1 MKRGKVMKRQHLM
14 TITESQYGAGCG
26 VITFADMVLA
36 IENDDV
42 VTVSDKGGRLC
53 MEFTG
58 PGADT
63 APFASVYG
71 TLSMDG
77 WSVKAE
83 VGPGYALTQE
93 TLDAYEHVALRR
105 IARNQNT
112 RLATLAYKAASATS
126 PTGQKA
132 NVLA

>member
-26 VITFADMVLA
+26 VITFADMVLS

-42 VTVSDKGGRLC
+42 VSVSDKGGRLC
-53 MEFTG
+53 MEFT
-58 PGADT
+58 PPFRT
-63 APFASVYG
+63 VPFASVYG

-83 VGPGYALTQE
+83 VGPGYALTQDS
-93 TLDAYEHVALRR
+93 LDAYEYVALRR
-105 IARNQNT
+105 IARNQSS
-112 RLATLAYKAASATS
+112 RLAALACEASVVS
-126 PTGQKA
+126 STGQKA

>member
-42 VTVSDKGGRLC
+42 VTVSDRGGRLC
-53 MEFTG
+53 MEFT
-58 PGADT
+58 PSFLRVPIAV
-63 APFASVYG
+63 VYG

-83 VGPGYALTQE
+83 VGPGHTLSLE
-93 TLDAYEHVALRR
+93 TLEAYEYVALRR
-105 IARNQNT
+105 IARNQST
-112 RLATLAYKAASATS
+112 RLAALAYKASAVS
-126 PTGQKA
+126 PTGQRVSVA
-132 NVLA
+132 I

>member
-58 PGADT
+58 PGSQV

-83 VGPGYALTQE
+83 VGPGHTLSLE
-93 TLDAYEHVALRR
+93 TLEAYEYVALRR

-112 RLATLAYKAASATS
+112 RLAALAYKASAVS
-126 PTGQKA
+126 PTGQRVSVA
-132 NVLA
+132 I

>member
-42 VTVSDKGGRLC
+42 VTVTDKGGRLC

-58 PGADT
+58 PGANT

-83 VGPGYALTQE
+83 VGPGHTLSLE
-93 TLDAYEHVALRR
+93 TLEAYEYVALRR
-105 IARNQNT
+105 IARNQST
-112 RLATLAYKAASATS
+112 RLAALAYKAAAIS
-126 PTGQKA
+126 PTGQRVSVA
-132 NVLA
+132 A

>member
-1 MKRGKVMKRQHLM
+1 MKRQHLM
-14 TITESQYGAGCG
+14 TVTESQYGAGCG

-53 MEFTG
+53 MDFT
-58 PGADT
+58 PRFRAM
-63 APFASVYG
+63 PFASVYG
-71 TLSMDG
+71 TLSIDG

-83 VGPGYALTQE
+83 VGEGHTLSQE
-93 TLDAYEHVALRR
+93 TLEAYEYVALRR
-105 IARNQNT
+105 IARNQST
-112 RLATLAYKAASATS
+112 RLAALAYKASAVS
-126 PTGQKA
+126 STGQKA

>member
-14 TITESQYGAGCG
+14 TVTESQYGAGCG
-26 VITFADMVLA
+26 VITFADMVLS

-42 VTVSDKGGRLC
+42 VSVSDKGGRLC

-58 PGADT
+58 PGANT

-83 VGPGYALTQE
+83 VGPGHTLSLE
-93 TLDAYEHVALRR
+93 TLEAYEYVALRR

-112 RLATLAYKAASATS
+112 RLAALAYKASAAI
-126 PTGQKA
+126 PTGQRVSVA
-132 NVLA
+132 I